1 MGIPMVQVNVRVTP
15 ELHKRL
21 TREASKSQT
30 TVTAVV
36 TQALT
41 AFLDRGEKGK

>member
-1 MGIPMVQVNVRVTP
+1 MVQVNVRVSP

-21 TREASKSQT
+21 TREASKTQT

-36 TQALT
+36 TQALQ
-41 AFLDRGEKGK
+41 AFLDKGDKGK